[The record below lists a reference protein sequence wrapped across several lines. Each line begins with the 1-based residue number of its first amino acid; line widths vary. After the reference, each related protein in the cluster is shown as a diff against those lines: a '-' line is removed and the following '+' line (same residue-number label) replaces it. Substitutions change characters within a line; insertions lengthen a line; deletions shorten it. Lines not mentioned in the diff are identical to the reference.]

1 MRRTI
6 GLVFVLGVALGA
18 QGADLGV
25 AGRKLVLL
33 DKLATAGRAKT
44 VFVVRGDAGIAKGA
58 AGDPGQLAGRFV
70 WFYTDAPTSVGG
82 AFDLANAGAGAWV
95 ANGRAAKYV
104 NPDAALGTPT
114 AVRVAIVQPGTRVK
128 VVSPFALSDPG
139 GSPNLFAGAPSAG
152 GGISAILTITNGND
166 ASVHRMCTRFATQ
179 DGSSVAYR
187 EIAAGAGR
195 KLVARRGVAA
205 TCPTTTTTSTTTST
219 STSVTSTT
227 APPCGDDGLAPY
239 PICWGS
245 CPAATPICAAGALGC
260 ECVAGT
266 TPCGSASFP
275 ECDGACAAG
284 EACQIGLSGLHL
296 RVRGPAVRHLGV
308 PRVRRRVSRRRRL
321 PQRVDPGRGRMPLPA
336 GGLHL
341 PRQLADLR
349 RHVPAG
355 AVLHVVVR
363 GALSLRLSPSPR
375 QAPSGSTSCRQWLR
389 PGRSA

>member
-284 EACQIGLSGLHL
+284 EACQIGLDLGCTCASEGLPCAISGFPVCGGACPGAGDC
-296 RVRGPAVRHLGV
+296 RS
-308 PRVRRRVSRRRRL
+308 VSTPDGEGCL
-321 PQRVDPGRGRMPLPA
+321 CQPA
-336 GGLHL
+336 GSTCLDSSPTCGGTCPPGQSCTSSFGGLCL
-341 PRQLADLR
+341 C
-349 RHVPAG
+349 G
-355 AVLHVVVR
+355 
-363 GALSLRLSPSPR
+363 
-375 QAPSGSTSCRQWLR
+375 
-389 PGRSA
+389 